1 MKREPGENPGQT
13 PLLYALYMSF
23 EYHQP
28 LFLKEWEGIRRWGKP
43 EDLPISIVYKLSG
56 NKSLQQTLIPFEISG
71 PAESVTIQ
79 LYSFLCVYSFY
90 SR

>member
-1 MKREPGENPGQT
+1 MKRESGENPEQT

-56 NKSLQQTLIPFEISG
+56 NKSFGHTVFTFCEGVFSIVIIP
-71 PAESVTIQ
+71 
-79 LYSFLCVYSFY
+79 
-90 SR
+90 RK